1 MSTHDDPAAHAT
13 AKLGQAVAVL
23 AAAAEAFAQLAGV
36 RAAARAARDEQ
47 AAAAT
52 RAQLR
57 ARHGADRLTWSPL
70 LDERAATLPVPDTL
84 AGWGTARCWPD
95 DPEAQAARRAA
106 EERLGELRPEA
117 MRVYGEQV
125 AAGRDPGD
133 AMRDAGWLL
142 DREPASFTP
151 EPAAGRTALAGAG
164 RDGGDVADLELRRAG
179 VVDQPRTVEGVVL
192 SSRAEPLVR
201 QCFPGPLVVDVDVAA
216 AAAAVAAEGAGQ
228 ALAANLTP
236 TRPLLR

>member
-1 MSTHDDPAAHAT
+1 MSTHDDPAGHAT

-36 RAAARAARDEQ
+36 RAAARTARDEQ
-47 AAAAT
+47 TAAAA

-70 LDERAATLPVPDTL
+70 LDERAATLPVPDAL

-117 MRVYGEQV
+117 MRAYGERV
-125 AAGRDPGD
+125 AAGGDPGT

-142 DREPASFTP
+142 DREPARFTP
-151 EPAAGRTALAGAG
+151 EPAAGCPALAGAG

-179 VVDQPRTVEGVVL
+179 VVDQPRTVDGVVVA
-192 SSRAEPLVR
+192 SRAEPLAR
-201 QCFPGPLVVDVDVAA
+201 QCFPAPLVVDVAP

>member
-47 AAAAT
+47 TAAAA
-52 RAQLR
+52 RAQLQ
-57 ARHGADRLTWSPL
+57 ARHAADRLSWSPL
-70 LDERAATLPVPDTL
+70 LDERTTALPVPDTL
-84 AGWGTARCWPD
+84 AGWGAARCWPD

-106 EERLGELRPEA
+106 EQQLGELRPEA

-125 AAGRDPGD
+125 AAGVDPGD

-142 DREPASFTP
+142 DREPARFTP
-151 EPAAGRTALAGAG
+151 EPAADRPLIAGA
-164 RDGGDVADLELRRAG
+164 GGDVADLERRRAG
-179 VVDQPRTVEGVVL
+179 VVDQPRAVDGVVVA
-192 SSRAEPLVR
+192 SRAEPLAR
-201 QCFPGPLVVDVDVAA
+201 QYFPGPLVINVAA
-216 AAAAVAAEGAGQ
+216 AAAAVTVEGAGQ
-228 ALAANLTP
+228 AGGEPDVDPFRDT
-236 TRPLLR
+236 